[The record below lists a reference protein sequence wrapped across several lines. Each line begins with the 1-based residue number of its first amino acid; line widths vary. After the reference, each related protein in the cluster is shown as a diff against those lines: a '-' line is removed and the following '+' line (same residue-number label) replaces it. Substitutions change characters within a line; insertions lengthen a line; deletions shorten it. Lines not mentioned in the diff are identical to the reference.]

1 MVKAGEKT
9 NIQDTTGWGL
19 EMHRQGSGELESV
32 TKTHV
37 DYICICSVFL
47 SALASSP
54 AVSET
59 LENAALKRWCSSS
72 SSMKV
77 TGEIEIWKVMIP
89 FVRLCG
95 SSNAKLSQ
103 KWRCKMIKVEKTNIY
118 KISNPRSLCVE
129 RSLLYLRVFNIKAGL
144 YDSGFNFTLTQWHIQ
159 LCTFDLILWSFTN
172 FNIIWKG
179 HIWTM

>member
-37 DYICICSVFL
+37 DYTCICSVFL

-95 SSNAKLSQ
+95 SSNAKLYQ
-103 KWRCKMIKVEKTNIY
+103 KWRCKMIKVENIVLKKRFTRFQTPGVSDLEGVY
-118 KISNPRSLCVE
+118 CIFMYSISELGCM
-129 RSLLYLRVFNIKAGL
+129 
-144 YDSGFNFTLTQWHIQ
+144 TL
-159 LCTFDLILWSFTN
+159 DLISHISWHSGTYSFVC
-172 FNIIWKG
+172 
-179 HIWTM
+179 WT